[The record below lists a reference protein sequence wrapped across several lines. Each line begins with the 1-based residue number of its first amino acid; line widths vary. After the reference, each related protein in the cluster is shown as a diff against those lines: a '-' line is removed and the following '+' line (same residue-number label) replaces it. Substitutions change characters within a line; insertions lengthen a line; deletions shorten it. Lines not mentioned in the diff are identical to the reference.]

1 MVFAGSLT
9 EKPLAIAFPTLLTPS
24 KVQKVLFPSCFNPL
38 FLRPPNPAASFS
50 SRLNASE
57 SLPDPDLQSVV
68 TSSAPAS
75 LQACADSRERF
86 RRVIEMER
94 KEVNWQ
100 PGILLWVLILCG
112 PTASYKDPRANIS
125 HGSCDTNLSIY
136 SWKKHIPKYGGGGGE
151 STSSD
156 PSYEFLA

>member
-9 EKPLAIAFPTLLTPS
+9 EKPLAIAFPILLTPS

-50 SRLNASE
+50 SRLNSSE
-57 SLPDPDLQSVV
+57 SLPDPDLQSVM

-75 LQACADSRERF
+75 LQAWADSRERF

-100 PGILLWVLILCG
+100 SYYGFWFSVDLPLLTRTLGLTFLIVAVIQIFPFTLERN
-112 PTASYKDPRANIS
+112 TFQS
-125 HGSCDTNLSIY
+125 T
-136 SWKKHIPKYGGGGGE
+136 GGGG